1 MLASI
6 NNTKL
11 FYTITG
17 EGENLILLHGNG
29 EDSSIFVQ
37 QIQYFSKKY
46 RVIAIDTRA
55 HGQSER
61 GKEDLT
67 FSLFAQDV
75 ITLMDFLQIEKAYLL
90 GFSDG
95 GNTAL
100 HIALQYP
107 ERIKKMVVVG
117 ANIFPAGLKF
127 FVRLGL
133 WLNYTWLCFS
143 SFLDKKKQQEKE
155 IWALMLFQPQLTFSE
170 LSKIETPTLV
180 MAGEHDMIKSSHTN
194 LIAKSIVNAQLEIIS
209 QTGHALLFTQSEK
222 ANRLIECFFA

>member
-6 NNTKL
+6 NNTKI
-11 FYTITG
+11 FYTTTG

-29 EDSSIFVQ
+29 EDSSIFAQ

-46 RVIAIDTRA
+46 RVIAVDTRA
-55 HGQSER
+55 HGRSER
-61 GKEDLT
+61 GEEALT
-67 FSLFAQDV
+67 FLLFAQD
-75 ITLMDFLQIEKAYLL
+75 IIALMDFLHIEKAHLL

-100 HIALQYP
+100 HVALRYP

-127 FVRLGL
+127 FVRVGL
-133 WLNYTWLCFS
+133 WLSYAWLCLS
-143 SFLDKKKQQEKE
+143 SISNKKNQKE
-155 IWALMLFQPQLTFSE
+155 IWALMLFQPRLTFAE
-170 LSKIETPTLV
+170 LSTIETPTLV
-180 MAGEHDMIKSSHTN
+180 MAGEHDMIKTSHTKQ
-194 LIAKSIVNAQLEIIS
+194 IAQSIHNALVEIIP
-209 QTGHALLFTQSEK
+209 QTGHTLLFTQSEK